1 MANDSSLLPTT
12 PAAPVAAVLT
22 TSSAGTGATANNA
35 IAYDYSPHLIRIV
48 TALEELSLSM
58 AFIAD
63 KIDNVSDKLTDLATQ
78 SSIQNSILSSM
89 YAAITPGSTTI
100 GAILSD
106 IAQASEN
113 IAQASENSA
122 QSLADMSVAIT
133 PGSTTIGAILSD
145 IAQASEDTARAT
157 ESMTAA
163 VTPGSTTIGAI
174 LSDIAQASE
183 NSAVSLAG
191 IYDRSKGA
199 GIHMKGPQDWIGL
212 ISTYKLYIENA
223 GPEQVSFPEFIDYFN
238 KIKDLPKDF

>member
-12 PAAPVAAVLT
+12 PTAPVAAVLT

-48 TALEELSLSM
+48 TALEQVSLSM

-106 IAQASEN
+106 IAQASED
-113 IAQASENSA
+113 AARASENSA
-122 QSLADMSVAIT
+122 QSLTDMSVAIA

-145 IAQASEDTARAT
+145 IAQASEDAAR
-157 ESMTAA
+157 
-163 VTPGSTTIGAI
+163 
-174 LSDIAQASE
+174 ASE

-212 ISTYKLYIENA
+212 ISTYKLYLENA

>member
-12 PAAPVAAVLT
+12 PTAPAAAVLT

-63 KIDNVSDKLTDLATQ
+63 RIDNVSDKLTDLATQ

-89 YAAITPGSTTI
+89 YA
-100 GAILSD
+100 
-106 IAQASEN
+106 
-113 IAQASENSA
+113 
-122 QSLADMSVAIT
+122 AIT

>member
-48 TALEELSLSM
+48 TALEQVSLSM

-63 KIDNVSDKLTDLATQ
+63 KIDNVSDKLTDLATQSSIQSDKLTDLATQ

-145 IAQASEDTARAT
+145 IAQASE
-157 ESMTAA
+157 
-163 VTPGSTTIGAI
+163 
-174 LSDIAQASE
+174 
-183 NSAVSLAG
+183 NSAQSLAG
-191 IYDRSKGA
+191 IYDRSKGD

-223 GPEQVSFPEFIDYFN
+223 GPEKITLAEFEAFYN

>member
-12 PAAPVAAVLT
+12 PTAPVAAVLT

-48 TALEELSLSM
+48 TALEQVSLSM

-106 IAQASEN
+106 IAQASED
-113 IAQASENSA
+113 A
-122 QSLADMSVAIT
+122 
-133 PGSTTIGAILSD
+133 
-145 IAQASEDTARAT
+145 AR
-157 ESMTAA
+157 
-163 VTPGSTTIGAI
+163 
-174 LSDIAQASE
+174 ASE

-212 ISTYKLYIENA
+212 ISTYKLYLENA

>member
-12 PAAPVAAVLT
+12 PAAPAAAVLT

-48 TALEELSLSM
+48 TALEQVSLSM

-122 QSLADMSVAIT
+122 QSLTDMSVAIA
-133 PGSTTIGAILSD
+133 PGSTTIGTILSD
-145 IAQASEDTARAT
+145 IAQASEDTARA
-157 ESMTAA
+157 
-163 VTPGSTTIGAI
+163 
-174 LSDIAQASE
+174 SE
-183 NSAVSLAG
+183 NSAVALAG

>member
-1 MANDSSLLPTT
+1 
-12 PAAPVAAVLT
+12 
-22 TSSAGTGATANNA
+22 
-35 IAYDYSPHLIRIV
+35 
-48 TALEELSLSM
+48 
-58 AFIAD
+58 
-63 KIDNVSDKLTDLATQ
+63 
-78 SSIQNSILSSM
+78 M

-106 IAQASEN
+106 IAQASED
-113 IAQASENSA
+113 AARASENSA
-122 QSLADMSVAIT
+122 QSLTDMSVAIA

-145 IAQASEDTARAT
+145 IAQASEDTAR
-157 ESMTAA
+157 
-163 VTPGSTTIGAI
+163 
-174 LSDIAQASE
+174 ASE

-212 ISTYKLYIENA
+212 ISTYKLYLENA

>member
-12 PAAPVAAVLT
+12 PTAPAAAVLT

-48 TALEELSLSM
+48 TALEQVSLSM

-113 IAQASENSA
+113 
-122 QSLADMSVAIT
+122 
-133 PGSTTIGAILSD
+133 
-145 IAQASEDTARAT
+145 
-157 ESMTAA
+157 
-163 VTPGSTTIGAI
+163 
-174 LSDIAQASE
+174 
-183 NSAVSLAG
+183 SAVSLAG

-199 GIHMKGPQDWIGL
+199 GIHMKGPLDWVGL
-212 ISTYKLYIENA
+212 VSTYKLYVENV
-223 GPEQVSFPEFIDYFN
+223 GPENITLAGLIAFKAKIDA
-238 KIKDLPKDF
+238 LPKEF

>member
-12 PAAPVAAVLT
+12 PTAPIAAVLT

-48 TALEELSLSM
+48 TALEQVSLSM

-106 IAQASEN
+106 IAQASEDT
-113 IAQASENSA
+113 ARASENSA
-122 QSLADMSVAIT
+122 QSLTDMSVAIA
-133 PGSTTIGAILSD
+133 PGSTTVGAILSD
-145 IAQASEDTARAT
+145 IAQASEDTAR
-157 ESMTAA
+157 
-163 VTPGSTTIGAI
+163 
-174 LSDIAQASE
+174 ASE

-212 ISTYKLYIENA
+212 ISTYKLYLENA